1 MEYDRLDMF
10 SLAMAATLVT
20 IIAVCDGRQQN
31 DHGSR

>member
-20 IIAVCDGRQQN
+20 IMLLYVIFGPTT
-31 DHGSR
+31 